1 MKNPKVII
9 IFAATGF
16 VLSLL
21 TGIIFRVS
29 FGVVIL
35 RALIFTVL
43 FGGLGFLSN
52 FIFHKYLLDSV
63 DIEGVGDASSGN
75 KTGSVVD
82 IYIGDEPLVEDGN
95 HLDFYVSNS
104 ADNKTE
110 TRNDPVV
117 ATAVSQEA
125 GSNKEEVH
133 SSEQSTAKP
142 EANVSSVGDTDKSE
156 DSQFKPISLGSQNQD
171 NTVIP
176 SSTSKDT
183 GELPAIEDLVVGSD
197 TDLEATDYAL
207 DMGVSPQVGNKAGG
221 IAGDSETIA
230 QAIRTVLAR
239 EG

>member
-82 IYIGDEPLVEDGN
+82 ISIGDEPLVEDGN
-95 HLDFYVSNS
+95 HLDFYVPDS

-110 TRNDPVV
+110 TRNDPV
-117 ATAVSQEA
+117 
-125 GSNKEEVH
+125 
-133 SSEQSTAKP
+133 
-142 EANVSSVGDTDKSE
+142 
-156 DSQFKPISLGSQNQD
+156 
-171 NTVIP
+171 
-176 SSTSKDT
+176 
-183 GELPAIEDLVVGSD
+183 
-197 TDLEATDYAL
+197 
-207 DMGVSPQVGNKAGG
+207 
-221 IAGDSETIA
+221 
-230 QAIRTVLAR
+230 
-239 EG
+239 